1 MFYFLCLDFNF
12 VWICGLWFC
21 LVDVKW
27 DCEEMFDLEKD
38 EVNVDFGFVIFLLVG
53 LVRFYFVVFCYMKLW
68 VLGIEL
74 E

>member
-1 MFYFLCLDFNF
+1 
-12 VWICGLWFC
+12 
-21 LVDVKW
+21 
-27 DCEEMFDLEKD
+27 MFDLEKD